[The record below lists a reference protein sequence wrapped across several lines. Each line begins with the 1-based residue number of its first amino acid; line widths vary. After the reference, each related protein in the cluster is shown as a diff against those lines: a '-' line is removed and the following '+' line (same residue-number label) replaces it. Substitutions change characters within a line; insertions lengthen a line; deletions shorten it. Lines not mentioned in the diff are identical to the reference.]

1 MLLALVR
8 FRTAH
13 LSFASDFVTCT
24 VALPGKKKAN
34 FDGVFLPLHALIS
47 NKLALDIPVTPAM
60 MIVGVE

>member
-1 MLLALVR
+1 MALVR

-24 VALPGKKKAN
+24 VALSVEKERLLY
-34 FDGVFLPLHALIS
+34 GVFLPLNDLIS
-47 NKLALDIPVTPAM
+47 NELALDIPVTPAM

>member
-1 MLLALVR
+1 MALVR

-13 LSFASDFVTCT
+13 LGFASDFVTCT
-24 VALPGKKKAN
+24 VAIPVKKESLL
-34 FDGVFLPLHALIS
+34 DVFLPLRALMS